1 MNMLN
6 REPMK
11 YEELAQRKVFDGRTN
26 DIKEEKTW
34 NEHINILL
42 DKDSYNAETPLSHV
56 PTKTK
61 FLE

>member
-1 MNMLN
+1 MQ
-6 REPMK
+6 
-11 YEELAQRKVFDGRTN
+11 ELVQRKVFDGRTN

>member
-1 MNMLN
+1 MQ
-6 REPMK
+6 
-11 YEELAQRKVFDGRTN
+11 ELVQRKVFDGRTN

-42 DKDSYNAETPLSHV
+42 DKDSYNAETPLSYV

>member
-1 MNMLN
+1 MQ
-6 REPMK
+6 
-11 YEELAQRKVFDGRTN
+11 ELVQRKVF